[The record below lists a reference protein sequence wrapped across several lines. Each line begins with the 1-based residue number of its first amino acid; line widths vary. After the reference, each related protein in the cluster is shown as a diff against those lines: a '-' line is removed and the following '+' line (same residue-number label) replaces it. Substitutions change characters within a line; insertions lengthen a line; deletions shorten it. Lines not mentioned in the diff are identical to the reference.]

1 MLQQSALKTSF
12 LAPAM
17 AASNATTLVISVLLG
32 VAVFDETLSNGG
44 GRMAPALIGLALA
57 VVGVMMLA
65 RPTDDDA
72 APDVASAGQPV

>member
-1 MLQQSALKTSF
+1 VLQQSALKTSF

-32 VAVFDETLSNGG
+32 IAVFDETLSNGG

-72 APDVASAGQPV
+72 VVALPGAG

>member
-1 MLQQSALKTSF
+1 
-12 LAPAM
+12 M

-32 VAVFDETLSNGG
+32 IAVFDETLSNGG

-72 APDVASAGQPV
+72 VVALPGAG